1 MWSMLGQQASS
12 DAFFGYLDS
21 DQLLQPGHETFDTD
35 TGLDSFTGL
44 VEPFVSQEN
53 MISATQLILLKW
65 VRFF

>member
-1 MWSMLGQQASS
+1 MVDVRSTSIS

-44 VEPFVSQEN
+44 VESVVSQEN
-53 MISATQLILLKW
+53 MIYFSHTTD
-65 VRFF
+65 FTEMG